1 MMYFNLL
8 FFQPADVAFFIIF
21 LIFNLSVST
30 WEVSYLSA
38 KEALQ

>member
-1 MMYFNLL
+1 MYFN
-8 FFQPADVAFFIIF
+8 FATYADVAFFIIF